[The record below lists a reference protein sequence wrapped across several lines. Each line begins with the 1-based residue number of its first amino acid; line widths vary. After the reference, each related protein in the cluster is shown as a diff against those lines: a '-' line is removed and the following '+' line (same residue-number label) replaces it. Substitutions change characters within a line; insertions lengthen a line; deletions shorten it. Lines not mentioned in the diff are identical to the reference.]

1 MTQKSWAYGQLE
13 GIRQALG
20 PGEDLILTG
29 TNGKASFPGL
39 PDINL
44 EQEFGTDRV
53 MNYTAIDEL
62 WYFNVAYGSAVVGAG
77 KTKAI
82 YNHRMYMANAYP
94 FHHLSQHVAKDH
106 HMTGGQATI
115 PFVHWAK
122 LARKWVGGAGQHSDY
137 EEDSWFM
144 HIPGVRT
151 VIPSTP
157 YDAKGLM
164 ISAVRS
170 GDPVVYIDF
179 GGFGSLKGDVPDE
192 AYEVP
197 FGKAAI
203 RTKGSDLTIVSSGGG
218 MAEAQKGT
226 EMLQKAGMSVEL
238 IDLRSLNPMDTETLI
253 KSVQKTK
260 RLLTFDLSKYTLAPG
275 AEVIARVAEG
285 VEGAKFKRIA
295 HPDAPPAAAPEM
307 YLWSRPDENNLFDAA
322 KILVG

>member
-1 MTQKSWAYGQLE
+1 MTKKSWRYAQLE

-39 PDINL
+39 PDINF
-44 EQEFGTDRV
+44 EEEFGKDRV

-82 YNHRMYMANAYP
+82 YFHGMYMANAYP

-203 RTKGSDLTIVSSGGG
+203 RTTGNDLTIVSSGGG
-218 MAEAQKGT
+218 MVEAQKGT
-226 EMLQKAGMSVEL
+226 KMLQKAGMSVEL

-322 KILVG
+322 KIFVG

>member
-39 PDINL
+39 PDINF
-44 EQEFGTDRV
+44 EEEFGKDRV

-203 RTKGSDLTIVSSGGG
+203 RTTGNDLTIVSSGGG
-218 MAEAQKGT
+218 MVEAQKGT